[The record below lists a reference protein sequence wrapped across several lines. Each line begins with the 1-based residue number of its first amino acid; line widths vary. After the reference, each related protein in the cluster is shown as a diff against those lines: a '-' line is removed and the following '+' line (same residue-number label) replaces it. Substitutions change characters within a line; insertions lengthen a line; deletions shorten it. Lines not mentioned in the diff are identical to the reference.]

1 MASIKLKG
9 DTSGEI
15 TISAPS
21 VAGTNTLNLQAS
33 SGTLAT
39 TAQASIG
46 MKNLIINGNMQIA
59 QRGTS
64 TTGLQYNKDN
74 IYPSCDRWQF
84 SEFGSTSYT
93 AAFTG
98 EQSTDVPNGQGF
110 ANSFK
115 LDCTTADA
123 TLEADTAVVIRQMI
137 EAQNLQHLKYGTS
150 NAESITLSFWV
161 KSNITGTFTIVLNH
175 VDGAKYYGADYTIDT
190 ANTWEKKTLTIE
202 GNTSNAID
210 NDNNIGFRVQFYL
223 AVGSNYASGTN
234 EQWTS
239 GTDSADIAPN
249 MTNNIGGSTSNYIN
263 ITGVQLEVGTTATP
277 FEYLQYGQQLALCQR
292 YYFKSYSQGTSIG
305 TATNVNGFFDRI
317 GSGNNVTNRVMNV
330 EFPVEMRS
338 TPSIYSY
345 DFQGTGGRVSDCT
358 TAYTHQN
365 SVTVSGYIAIGTK
378 RFGGFSVGT
387 PFDATLGS
395 QLTANAEL

>member
-1 MASIKLKG
+1 MSGIKFKG

-15 TISAPS
+15 LLETPA
-21 VAGTNTLNLQAS
+21 VAGTNTLTLPAET
-33 SGTLAT
+33 GTLAT
-39 TAQASIG
+39 QDLIPQAYAG
-46 MKNLIINGNMQIA
+46 TKNLIINGDMRIA

-210 NDNNIGFRVQFYL
+210 NDNNIGLRVQFYL

-277 FEYLQYGQQLALCQR
+277 FENLQYGQQLAMCQR
-292 YYFKSYSQGTSIG
+292 YYQRFDGGSAFTTGINGVYNDTTTLIGLHQHLVPFRATPTFSYSSLSH
-305 TATNVNGFFDRI
+305 FDL
-317 GSGNNVTNRVMNV
+317 
-330 EFPVEMRS
+330 E
-338 TPSIYSY
+338 
-345 DFQGTGGRVSDCT
+345 
-358 TAYTHQN
+358 
-365 SVTVSGYIAIGTK
+365 
-378 RFGGFSVGT
+378 
-387 PFDATLGS
+387 PFDAQPTSLS
-395 QLTANAEL
+395 ANASGNLYQSSVSAKDPTARTRGFGGTITCDSSAGYFDFSAEL